1 LLCESID
8 DIEDDFKAALAVVI
22 ILATGLKEVYSMHPF
37 YGPSSMFLTQ
47 DTAWWVGLLSMAMYL
62 LFWGVVIIIAAR
74 MAKKYLAGG
83 SLTRHKDDTAMTIL
97 RERYARGE
105 IEIEEF
111 MRKKEDLEKH
121 K

>member
-1 LLCESID
+1 
-8 DIEDDFKAALAVVI
+8 
-22 ILATGLKEVYSMHPF
+22 MHPF

-47 DTAWWVGLLSMAMYL
+47 DTTWWVGLISMAMYL
-62 LFWGVVIIIAAR
+62 LFWCVVIIIAAR
-74 MAKKYLAGG
+74 MAKKYLVGG
-83 SLTRHKDDTAMTIL
+83 AFTHPKEDTAMAIL

-105 IEIEEF
+105 IEFEEF

>member
-1 LLCESID
+1 
-8 DIEDDFKAALAVVI
+8 
-22 ILATGLKEVYSMHPF
+22 
-37 YGPSSMFLTQ
+37 MFLTQ
-47 DTAWWVGLLSMAMYL
+47 DTTWWVGLLSMAVYL

-74 MAKKYLAGG
+74 MVKKYLSGG
-83 SLTRHKDDTAMTIL
+83 AFMRPKEDTAMAIL

-111 MRKKEDLEKH
+111 IRKKEDLEKY